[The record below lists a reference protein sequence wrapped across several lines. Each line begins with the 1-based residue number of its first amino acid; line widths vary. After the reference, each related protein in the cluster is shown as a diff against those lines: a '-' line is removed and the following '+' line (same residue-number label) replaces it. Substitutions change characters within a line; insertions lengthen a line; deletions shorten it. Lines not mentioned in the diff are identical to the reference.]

1 MFKYNIIGVLLMCL
15 VSLLPTP
22 AYAHGKVDRVV
33 VRKSERE
40 MDLMSKN
47 EIVRSYRISLG
58 ANPVGHKIQ
67 EGDERTP
74 EGRYT
79 IDYRN
84 PKSRYH
90 LALHISYP
98 DAEDNKRA
106 KAKHLRPGGMIM
118 IHGSPNSWGWA
129 ESLLK
134 ASDWTNGCIAVSNA
148 EIDEIWTLVKDGTPI
163 VIQP

>member
-1 MFKYNIIGVLLMCL
+1 MLKSHAIGVLLMCL
-15 VSLLPTP
+15 IPLLPVP
-22 AYAHGKVDRVV
+22 AHAQGKVDRVV

-40 MDLMSKN
+40 MDLISKN
-47 EIVRSYRISLG
+47 RTVRSYRISLG
-58 ANPVGHKIQ
+58 ANPLGHKQQ

-90 LALHISYP
+90 RALHISYP
-98 DAEDNKRA
+98 NAEDNKRA
-106 KAKHLRPGGMIM
+106 KAKNLRPGGMIM
-118 IHGSPNSWGWA
+118 IHGSPNNWGRA

-134 ASDWTNGCIAVSNA
+134 GRDWTNGCIAVSNA